1 MINQSGLNSSWTDS
15 LNNNKIP
22 DGTNLVDH
30 LRNVHKEFTG
40 FTENCASAC
49 RDKDGRNSYE
59 WLSDIVPNKAG
70 ARILDLACGSG
81 LLLKI
86 LYNRQINLNLKGV
99 DMSSEELSLA
109 RTRLPDNVDLLELKA
124 QDLNLINDESMD
136 YVLCHWAL
144 TLMDPVSPVLNEVRR
159 ILTPKGVFAALVDGP
174 IEAASAY
181 GDVHDLIYGYVQKE
195 LPNYGNIDLG
205 DPRIRGTD
213 SLAKLVS
220 EIFPQAKVTVETS
233 TVSMEGP
240 IEQIAETAAGFF
252 YAAFVLPDERKKNM
266 LSDLCNLLSTSNQ
279 NNNKQGRFTMPINRL
294 LVTPN

>member
-1 MINQSGLNSSWTDS
+1 
-15 LNNNKIP
+15 
-22 DGTNLVDH
+22 
-30 LRNVHKEFTG
+30 
-40 FTENCASAC
+40 
-49 RDKDGRNSYE
+49 
-59 WLSDIVPNKAG
+59 
-70 ARILDLACGSG
+70 
-81 LLLKI
+81 
-86 LYNRQINLNLKGV
+86 
-99 DMSSEELSLA
+99 
-109 RTRLPDNVDLLELKA
+109 
-124 QDLNLINDESMD
+124 
-136 YVLCHWAL
+136 
-144 TLMDPVSPVLNEVRR
+144 MDPVSPVLNEVRR

-213 SLAKLVS
+213 SLTKLVS

-252 YAAFVLPDERKKNM
+252 YAAFILPDERKKNM